1 MPHHRSPKC
10 TKIVDRSVLAI
21 MNVGTGGNAAHG
33 CRWRSP
39 SGLGGPMGETRKRAD
54 GVRRRF
60 GQGLVV
66 AAAITTGGW
75 ARANVITVTSFTDV
89 AGDQKCGLMEAIFA
103 SVSHAQSDACNA
115 GSGNDTI
122 QLDTGTY

>member
-1 MPHHRSPKC
+1 
-10 TKIVDRSVLAI
+10 
-21 MNVGTGGNAAHG
+21 
-33 CRWRSP
+33 
-39 SGLGGPMGETRKRAD
+39 MGETRKRAD

-122 QLDTGTY
+122 QLDTGTYTLLNYESVEIWTTQVTIQGKGMGNTIIVSPSMT